1 MTKTAMMKEAEVCRN
16 NKCGG
21 FLSGAVLKSIACV
34 SMVIDHF
41 SVIILWNYIQELK
54 AVGNQNAQLENIYH
68 VGRAIGRIA
77 FVLFAYLI
85 VEGFSYTKSR
95 RNYLFRLGIFA
106 LISEIPFDLAFGES
120 CFDWSG
126 QNVFFTL
133 FLGVLALAVWEW
145 SKGNALCQ
153 YAAVAVCGLIAYWLQ
168 ADYGYTGVLLI
179 FVFYLMH
186 DIPLLYKMIVTGI
199 VMLLGTWSMN
209 CLRYGESFSLRYLFQ
224 FSLRE
229 MYGMGAFLPIAFY
242 NGRRGRQ
249 LPKWFWYGFYAVH
262 LLLLYAIEKILIET
276 L

>member
-1 MTKTAMMKEAEVCRN
+1 MDKTDK
-16 NKCGG
+16 G
-21 FLSGAVLKSIACV
+21 FLSGAVLKSAACV

-41 SVIILWNYIQELK
+41 SVIVLWNYIQEL
-54 AVGNQNAQLENIYH
+54 AAAENQNVQLENIYH

-85 VEGFSYTKSR
+85 VEGFLHTRSR

-106 LISEIPFDLAFGES
+106 LISEIPFDLAFYGS
-120 CFDWSG
+120 CFDWSS

-133 FLGVLALAVWEW
+133 FLGVLALTVWEW
-145 SKGNALCQ
+145 SGNHGGVLCQ
-153 YAAVAVCGLIAYWLQ
+153 YAAVAACGLAAYWLRT
-168 ADYGYTGVLLI
+168 DYGYTGVLLV
-179 FVFYLMH
+179 FMFYLMH
-186 DIPLLYKMIVTGI
+186 DIRLSYQMIVIGM

-209 CLRYGESFSLRYLFQ
+209 CLRYGESFTLQYLFQ

-242 NGRRGRQ
+242 NGKRGRQ

-262 LLLLYAIEKILIET
+262 LLLLYAIEKIFIET